1 MLVESRWSLVV
12 KGQVS
17 VEVMNSIIRLVI
29 PPGEG
34 QRKLRIK
41 EMSKRGGYKSRVELQ
56 KSIS

>member
-41 EMSKRGGYKSRVELQ
+41 EMSKRGEYKSRVELQ